1 MEESKNSKSRA
12 FKIILSI
19 LVGLNFVVTV
29 VLLGLKINDTVKS
42 NNETTKY
49 TLYIGTNDKDTYT
62 NLIPFDTCKEK
73 VTEICVKYT
82 DGCTIFD
89 ATGYWKDEK
98 NNITTEKTVGCIL
111 EDIKIATVYQICDE
125 IIIAL
130 NQNSI
135 LIETDKVNTLFYS
148 TPSK

>member
-1 MEESKNSKSRA
+1 MEENRKGKV
-12 FKIILSI
+12 FKIILSVI
-19 LVGLNFVVTV
+19 VGLNFVITA
-29 VLLGLKINDTVKS
+29 VLLGFRISDKIES
-42 NNETTKY
+42 NKEATKY
-49 TLYIGTNDKDTYT
+49 TLYIGTNDKDTYQEE
-62 NLIPFDTCKEK
+62 IPFDTCKEK

-98 NNITTEKTVGCIL
+98 NNITTEKTIGCIL
-111 EDIKIATVYQICDE
+111 EDIKVETVYKICDE
-125 IIIAL
+125 VIVAL

-135 LIETDKVNTLFYS
+135 LIETNKVNSIFYS

>member
-1 MEESKNSKSRA
+1 MEENRKGKV
-12 FKIILSI
+12 FKIILSVI
-19 LVGLNFVVTV
+19 VGLNFVITA
-29 VLLGLKINDTVKS
+29 VLLGFRISDKIE
-42 NNETTKY
+42 NNKEGTKY
-49 TLYIGTNDKDTYT
+49 TLYIGTNDKDTYQEE
-62 NLIPFDTCKEK
+62 ISFDTCKEK

-98 NNITTEKTVGCIL
+98 NNITTEKTIGCIL
-111 EDIKIATVYQICDE
+111 EDIKIETVYKICDE
-125 IIIAL
+125 VIVAL

-135 LIETDKVNTLFYS
+135 LIETNKVSSIFYS